1 MEKIIISI
9 VAAVLIGLGTWNL
22 NQTFNLSIEVAK
34 MKTQIEMLTK
44 DLKKIKIRKRKRM
57 TKIWLMLI
65 LLSSPNLPSVKYNAY
80 LYKTENECVNAQAN
94 FMNYYEKKSD
104 DYKKITVVD
113 THCIEFES
121 FPIARFNPSGA

>member
-1 MEKIIISI
+1 MTILIVPSFNTSTIEISP
-9 VAAVLIGLGTWNL
+9 VFKSVLGT
-22 NQTFNLSIEVAK
+22 
-34 MKTQIEMLTK
+34 
-44 DLKKIKIRKRKRM
+44 
-57 TKIWLMLI
+57 
-65 LLSSPNLPSVKYNAY
+65 SVKYNVY
-80 LYKTENECVNAQAN
+80 LYQTEDECVNAQAN

>member
-44 DLKKIKIRKRKRM
+44 DLKKIKI
-57 TKIWLMLI
+57 
-65 LLSSPNLPSVKYNAY
+65 
-80 LYKTENECVNAQAN
+80 
-94 FMNYYEKKSD
+94 KK
-104 DYKKITVVD
+104 KKKND
-113 THCIEFES
+113 
-121 FPIARFNPSGA
+121 